1 MQTEGIA
8 EAIRNAIQRRLATFR
23 EATVDVVAGG
33 SRGGSKNAMI
43 AAVQKAHARN
53 PFYFDPDT
61 RAVIRDRVH
70 EAMQRDG
77 GLTRDDLNAI
87 GRLMVTGIESHFEAQ
102 RNPGGST
109 FRELTEEYAKAKRK
123 KFGDKPILEATGE
136 LRNSMG
142 VRVDVR

>member
-33 SRGGSKNAMI
+33 SR
-43 AAVQKAHARN
+43 AVQKAHARN